1 MLRVTKL
8 TDYATVVLTALAARP
23 EAVASAAELAE
34 QSGLEM
40 PTVAKLLKPLAQA
53 GLVEGFRGANG
64 GYRLARPAAE
74 ISLVEIV
81 EAMEGPLGMTECSVH
96 AGACG
101 IEQSCGVRA
110 NWRRINDVVADALRA
125 VTLAQMLA
133 PPPPHQRKTSSN
145 KTGPNKTSLNKTIP
159 ATLATV

>member
-23 EAVASAAELAE
+23 DDVLSAAELAE
-34 QSGLEM
+34 QAGLEM

-53 GLVEGFRGANG
+53 GLVEGFRGTNG
-64 GYRLARPAAE
+64 GYRLARAATD

-81 EAMEGPLGMTECSVH
+81 EAMEGPLGMTECSIH

-101 IEQSCGVRA
+101 IEHSCGVRA
-110 NWRRINDVVADALRA
+110 SWRRINDVVADALRG

-133 PPPPHQRKTSSN
+133 PPPRRNRKTGSN
-145 KTGPNKTSLNKTIP
+145 KTGSNKIIP

>member
-8 TDYATVVLTALAARP
+8 TDYASVVLTVLAARP
-23 EAVASAAELAE
+23 DAVLSATELAE
-34 QSGLEM
+34 QAGREV

-64 GYRLARPAAE
+64 GYRLARQASA

-81 EAMEGPLGMTECSVH
+81 EAMEGPLGMTECSIH

-125 VTLAQMLA
+125 ITLAEMLA
-133 PPPPHQRKTSSN
+133 PPAPRPPL
-145 KTGPNKTSLNKTIP
+145 KTGLRKTIP